1 MSQTEPLTNSE
12 STSAGVRLRQ
22 RISLFNGCTIIVG
35 VIVGSGIF
43 VSPKGVLQEAGSVG
57 ISLVVWV
64 LSGIFSMLGALC
76 YAELGTAIPKSGGDY
91 AYILERRTIA
101 RNAIDDIHRLPD
113 TLAVVTF
120 SWSSGLSSWLGKN
133 EILTASSEDADQA
146 KHLHPTDISLLHLS
160 VPRVAVSLT
169 TDRVDSGRGDDS
181 VRHTSLLLIRKEE
194 AQSIMHLCAME

>member
-91 AYILERRTIA
+91 AYILE
-101 RNAIDDIHRLPD
+101 
-113 TLAVVTF
+113 
-120 SWSSGLSSWLGKN
+120 
-133 EILTASSEDADQA
+133 
-146 KHLHPTDISLLHLS
+146 
-160 VPRVAVSLT
+160 
-169 TDRVDSGRGDDS
+169 
-181 VRHTSLLLIRKEE
+181 
-194 AQSIMHLCAME
+194 

>member
-22 RISLFNGCTIIVG
+22 RISLFNGCTIIIG

-91 AYILERRTIA
+91 AYILERRTVA
-101 RNAIDDIHRLPD
+101 RNAINDIHRLFD
-113 TLAVVTF
+113 TPAIATL
-120 SWSSGLSSWLGKN
+120 SWSGIDCDAFRWRCSNTDQLLCVFGESCGSGLSSWLGKN
-133 EILTASSEDADQA
+133 EILTASSEDANQ
-146 KHLHPTDISLLHLS
+146 
-160 VPRVAVSLT
+160 
-169 TDRVDSGRGDDS
+169 
-181 VRHTSLLLIRKEE
+181 
-194 AQSIMHLCAME
+194 